1 MVAATDEADETPHYA
16 NVSQADPTDNGRQTV
31 SAHGDSGDD
40 FRVDTR
46 AGLIAKRL
54 DFVKKS
60 PCTTRSRRISM
71 LLHRTA
77 RSVCAGVLLAAAV
90 GGLAGCASSVGD
102 GAGGSAGSTSGCT
115 DITGLTLPYSAGQPI
130 GAGSATSNPDV
141 GFNASLVA
149 GQGNA
154 LIVSGQDKSSSIA
167 ESPARVARVD
177 AFDGKVLKSIKLDPA
192 ALGLTSPMQSGSSGA
207 VPFDSISQI
216 AVGKKRIYLIWSREN
231 GTDPSQDVHLLALDS
246 CSLALKASQPIA
258 DPGGTGRLA
267 YDPMSDT
274 VWVPEYPTSGQ
285 VTGFNGITLQAE
297 RTASVDNVYSQGCI
311 AALNGA
317 IWYSR
322 ANGGI
327 SKIDAKTGSATIVIP
342 DSLPS
347 ENCVQTDGTSL
358 YIAQKS
364 DLLAI
369 NDQGKSVKSYPL
381 PSATVVGVA
390 NNQTWVATGN
400 GIITSLSG
408 KTSLKILSG
417 SSPLFSFTS
426 TAMNVW
432 AADAYG
438 RLYVL

>member
-1 MVAATDEADETPHYA
+1 
-16 NVSQADPTDNGRQTV
+16 
-31 SAHGDSGDD
+31 
-40 FRVDTR
+40 
-46 AGLIAKRL
+46 
-54 DFVKKS
+54 
-60 PCTTRSRRISM
+60 

-77 RSVCAGVLLAAAV
+77 RSVCAGVMLAAAV
-90 GGLAGCASSVGD
+90 GGLAGCASSIRD

-115 DITGLTLPYSAGQPI
+115 DITGQTLPYSLAGTPGQPI

-154 LIVSGQDKSSSIA
+154 LIVSGQDKSSSTA
-167 ESPARVARVD
+167 ESPGRVARVD

-192 ALGLTSPMQSGSSGA
+192 ALGLTSPLQSGSSGA

-231 GTDPSQDVHLLALDS
+231 GTDPSQDAHLLALDS

-258 DPGGTGRLA
+258 DPGGTRRLA
-267 YDPMSDT
+267 YDPTSDT
-274 VWVPEYPTSGQ
+274 VWIPEYPTSGQ

-311 AALNGA
+311 AALSGA

-327 SKIDAKTGSATIVIP
+327 SKIDPKTGSATIAVP

-369 NDQGKSVKSYPL
+369 NDHGKSVKSYPL
-381 PSATVVGVA
+381 SSATVVGVA

-400 GIITSLSG
+400 GTITSLSG

>member
-1 MVAATDEADETPHYA
+1 VE
-16 NVSQADPTDNGRQTV
+16 
-31 SAHGDSGDD
+31 
-40 FRVDTR
+40 
-46 AGLIAKRL
+46 LIAKRL

-60 PCTTRSRRISM
+60 PPTPNSRRMFI

-77 RSVCAGVLLAAAV
+77 RSVCAGVMLAAAV
-90 GGLAGCASSVGD
+90 GGLAGCASSIRD

-115 DITGLTLPYSAGQPI
+115 DITGQTLPYSLAGTPGQPI

-154 LIVSGQDKSSSIA
+154 LIVSGQDKSSSTA
-167 ESPARVARVD
+167 ESPGRVARVD

-192 ALGLTSPMQSGSSGA
+192 ALGLTSPLQSGSSGA

-231 GTDPSQDVHLLALDS
+231 GTDPSQDAHLLALDS

-258 DPGGTGRLA
+258 DPGGTRRLA
-267 YDPMSDT
+267 YDPTSDT
-274 VWVPEYPTSGQ
+274 VWIPEYPTSGQ

-311 AALNGA
+311 AALSGA

-327 SKIDAKTGSATIVIP
+327 SKIDPKTGSATIAVP

-369 NDQGKSVKSYPL
+369 NDHGKSVKSYPL
-381 PSATVVGVA
+381 SSATVVGVA

-400 GIITSLSG
+400 GTITSLSG